1 MSKAGFFGLESR
13 EVVRV
18 KVKKYEGFMQ
28 PESKKFSLDPQIT
41 SFEMLQHIIA
51 SAFNIKGDFT
61 MSYLVQDDYGK
72 EIYLSM
78 LSDWDMDA
86 AIQSA
91 SDPCLQLKVD
101 AKPFEEGLDDW
112 DIIAPVDV
120 PRYKMSSLLEKNI
133 LGTLTGTLSSGMGK
147 TLTHMQRAMGIKT
160 QDDTKYKAAKPAMSD
175 QEFRNFLDS
184 AGYMVKPEEF
194 RISIYQGGCEPSLR
208 RVAWRHLLNIF
219 PNGLS
224 GKERFEYMK
233 RKEKEYY
240 DLRDQWKKLINGE
253 SMSEE
258 MKFVTSMVKKDVLRT
273 DRTHKFYSGSDDN
286 KNLISLFNVLVTFA
300 LTHPL
305 TSYCQGM
312 SDIASPLLV
321 TQKDE
326 AQAYLCFCATMK
338 RLKDNFNL
346 NGQAITT
353 KFKHLSDLL
362 QEHDP
367 ELHSYFQEIHAS
379 DMFFCYRWILL
390 ELKREFPFE
399 DALYMLEVMW
409 STLPPDPPSVEIAL
423 TDEAFSVENLSR
435 SPCSPSFGMKQT
447 VYAKLFAMR
456 RHQSVLK
463 GNGSYG
469 GETATEKELAQNS
482 VNNNSRVDSNNIEE
496 SSPIVISQEYPA
508 MNDSEIRMMA
518 EKSSSID
525 GSLKSPM
532 EEIHTMNTQND
543 LEKEAQDQSS
553 LDSDEHFQDQPS
565 SSDKKRL
572 TLEDVD
578 GISMRVNWKF
588 KCCGVI
594 TLVLVVSIS
603 YQIWYLGHGGYYN
616 ANSGYNY
623 RKRPY
628 SHSLVHT
635 HKHILKVDEKIFSAD
650 EVTHFILLIL
660 KNETVTDALK
670 SVMEDHNRQYHK
682 NGTKLTFE
690 ASANM
695 MLRDIL
701 HGRNKNF
708 FLDVDERHDFDVINR
723 TCTSIEKSL
732 SKKGRCILSLEGTL
746 CSDRRRL
753 PPLVKGKKQKIE
765 KPHRWTK
772 QVTEICDYMYMNSSS
787 FAAPLSY
794 LKNPCY
800 EACDGGYNTVRCLP
814 YFMVIGMPKC
824 GTTSLYFHLVQHKD
838 VVKARKKEP
847 MYFNRDCFKGMQLTD
862 YTLNFEELKTRILKE
877 NNFSPLI
884 TGDGSVDIAFESW
897 DWRNFPGNQ
906 GLREPKYV
914 LPFFI
919 HRVLPK
925 LKIILVLRDPVERL
939 FSDYIYEAPLRHY
952 LLSLE
957 DFHQAVH
964 RTISKHKACWKHY
977 SIRACAY
984 NASLETYKARLRV
997 GMYHVFLTDWL
1008 EIYPQS
1014 QIMVINFDDY
1024 TSDKAQVLHNVAR
1037 FLELRDLSEAENKV
1051 FLADH
1056 AKQNFRSNQSL
1067 SLGNMLR
1074 ETREMLRDFYR
1085 PFNAN
1090 LSKLL
1095 NSDKYL
1101 WSN

>member
-1 MSKAGFFGLESR
+1 
-13 EVVRV
+13 
-18 KVKKYEGFMQ
+18 
-28 PESKKFSLDPQIT
+28 
-41 SFEMLQHIIA
+41 
-51 SAFNIKGDFT
+51 
-61 MSYLVQDDYGK
+61 
-72 EIYLSM
+72 
-78 LSDWDMDA
+78 
-86 AIQSA
+86 
-91 SDPCLQLKVD
+91 
-101 AKPFEEGLDDW
+101 
-112 DIIAPVDV
+112 
-120 PRYKMSSLLEKNI
+120 
-133 LGTLTGTLSSGMGK
+133 
-147 TLTHMQRAMGIKT
+147 
-160 QDDTKYKAAKPAMSD
+160 MSD

-469 GETATEKELAQNS
+469 AETATEKELAQNS

-572 TLEDVD
+572 TLEELGDTNASTEMADEAGEGEQSLFDMSLESSPETESNTSANATASAEKPPHSSVTED
-578 GISMRVNWKF
+578 STTTHSSNNVTDDSRNPSESPVLDQRACDMSPENTCSNHYTINWHPSEEEEEGAKA
-588 KCCGVI
+588 KEKHEC
-594 TLVLVVSIS
+594 
-603 YQIWYLGHGGYYN
+603 
-616 ANSGYNY
+616 
-623 RKRPY
+623 
-628 SHSLVHT
+628 SHSSCNSNCDLSSTISDSLEIV
-635 HKHILKVDEKIFSAD
+635 
-650 EVTHFILLIL
+650 
-660 KNETVTDALK
+660 K
-670 SVMEDHNRQYHK
+670 SVDDK
-682 NGTKLTFE
+682 NVSLPAPQDFGCGNPFLMFLCLSLLQQHREIILRKKLEYDEIAIMFDKLVRKHDVNKVLHFSRSLYSEYLRTQQKMTE
-690 ASANM
+690 AS
-695 MLRDIL
+695 
-701 HGRNKNF
+701 
-708 FLDVDERHDFDVINR
+708 E
-723 TCTSIEKSL
+723 
-732 SKKGRCILSLEGTL
+732 
-746 CSDRRRL
+746 SD
-753 PPLVKGKKQKIE
+753 P
-765 KPHRWTK
+765 
-772 QVTEICDYMYMNSSS
+772 
-787 FAAPLSY
+787 
-794 LKNPCY
+794 
-800 EACDGGYNTVRCLP
+800 
-814 YFMVIGMPKC
+814 
-824 GTTSLYFHLVQHKD
+824 
-838 VVKARKKEP
+838 
-847 MYFNRDCFKGMQLTD
+847 
-862 YTLNFEELKTRILKE
+862 
-877 NNFSPLI
+877 
-884 TGDGSVDIAFESW
+884 SV
-897 DWRNFPGNQ
+897 
-906 GLREPKYV
+906 
-914 LPFFI
+914 
-919 HRVLPK
+919 
-925 LKIILVLRDPVERL
+925 
-939 FSDYIYEAPLRHY
+939 
-952 LLSLE
+952 
-957 DFHQAVH
+957 
-964 RTISKHKACWKHY
+964 
-977 SIRACAY
+977 
-984 NASLETYKARLRV
+984 
-997 GMYHVFLTDWL
+997 
-1008 EIYPQS
+1008 
-1014 QIMVINFDDY
+1014 
-1024 TSDKAQVLHNVAR
+1024 
-1037 FLELRDLSEAENKV
+1037 
-1051 FLADH
+1051 
-1056 AKQNFRSNQSL
+1056 
-1067 SLGNMLR
+1067 
-1074 ETREMLRDFYR
+1074 
-1085 PFNAN
+1085 
-1090 LSKLL
+1090 
-1095 NSDKYL
+1095 
-1101 WSN
+1101 